1 MQVTHKKRE
10 KQRKNEK
17 KFVSVECWFVSD
29 SDCMAKKPYL
39 CRRYYIN
46 SFISN

>member
-17 KFVSVECWFVSD
+17 KFVSVEFLFVSD
-29 SDCMAKKPYL
+29 
-39 CRRYYIN
+39 RE
-46 SFISN
+46 